1 MHLVKRIMCSIL
13 SVLACSSASAQVTN
27 DDAAIRAL
35 ATRWEQA
42 WNAHD
47 MKQLASLMTDD
58 ADFVNVGARHW
69 KGRREIEAEHTA
81 RLNQFLESSWST
93 QTVRIQ
99 LLKPDV
105 ALAHIE
111 WSLAGDKDPDGKPRS
126 PRGGVFTWVVVK
138 QGGGWL
144 IRAAQ
149 NTNLG
154 PLAAQEARTK

>member
-1 MHLVKRIMCSIL
+1 MHIATRVVCSTL
-13 SVLACSSASAQVTN
+13 SVLACSSAPAQVAN

-35 ATRWEQA
+35 ATRWEQS
-42 WNAHD
+42 WNDHD
-47 MKQLASLMTDD
+47 MKQLVSLMADD
-58 ADFVNVGARHW
+58 ADFVNVGARHG
-69 KGRREIEAEHTA
+69 KGRQEIEAEHTA

-93 QTVRIQ
+93 QAVRIQ

-105 ALAHIE
+105 ALAHID
-111 WSLAGDKDPDGKPRS
+111 WSLNGDKDPDGTPRS

-138 QGGGWL
+138 TSGGWF

-154 PLAAQEARTK
+154 PLAAH